1 MRAHRLYLLL
11 LPGRHKLRV
20 KVAFGSP
27 QETDATAI
35 RLLFNEAYYNYLDS
49 WYPCWEDDA
58 IQLASRL
65 MQLSQGD
72 YDPRKHAQYLSRY
85 LKYPHAAN
93 PSTSAGTSS
102 TRTQPVDRQVP
113 HTASTPAG
121 TSSTRTQP
129 VSRQVPHSAS
139 TSTGPSQNQYQ
150 YVGRYLTQPVPQRV
164 PDSASTSTGTSRS
177 QYQYVSRYPTG
188 TPRPRCLQRAGAPQA
203 GAGGD
208 ATSKDHRQL
217 EREGARRVQEVQP
230 VEGARG
236 PLAPGGCLRPT
247 PGLHTLLPPL
257 SRRRCRKSGVN
268 WSAKVIIC
276 VYDCV
281 CVCLRRCCRS
291 RWRFSFSLCIAISST
306 SAGTSECTVQL
317 SSPAAF
323 LPR

>member
-20 KVAFGSP
+20 KVTFGSP

-85 LKYPHAAN
+85 LKCPHAAN

-150 YVGRYLTQPVPQRV
+150 YVGRYLAQPVPQRV

-188 TPRPRCLQRAGAPQA
+188 TPHPRCLQRAGAPQA
-203 GAGGD
+203 VASHTQYLNMYIQT
-208 ATSKDHRQL
+208 ASTSSTLQVLRVPGVCS
-217 EREGARRVQEVQP
+217 ERALHKLVP
-230 VEGARG
+230 A
-236 PLAPGGCLRPT
+236 AMLRAKT
-247 PGLHTLLPPL
+247 T
-257 SRRRCRKSGVN
+257 VN
-268 WSAKVIIC
+268 WSAKVLAAYKKYSQSKAHADRSPQ
-276 VYDCV
+276 VGV
-281 CVCLRRCCRS
+281 CAPPRGS
-291 RWRFSFSLCIAISST
+291 TPSSHP
-306 SAGTSECTVQL
+306 SPSGDAA
-317 SSPAAF
+317 SPAST
-323 LPR
+323 